1 MYTFHLNVAITIVN
15 IYQQGLLC
23 AEVHHRFFTG
33 ITSLVFLGMYEL
45 DNNNI
50 RILEV
55 RILKHREIKQI
66 AQDHLPN
73 KSVRI

>member
-1 MYTFHLNVAITIVN
+1 
-15 IYQQGLLC
+15 
-23 AEVHHRFFTG
+23 
-33 ITSLVFLGMYEL
+33 MYEL
-45 DNNNI
+45 DNDNI

-73 KSVRI
+73 KSVRIWTQAICPPALFLKY